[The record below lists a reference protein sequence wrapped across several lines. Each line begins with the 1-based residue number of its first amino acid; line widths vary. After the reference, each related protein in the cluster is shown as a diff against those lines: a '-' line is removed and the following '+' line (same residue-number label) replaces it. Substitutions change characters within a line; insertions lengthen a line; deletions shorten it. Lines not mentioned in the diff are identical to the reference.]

1 MPKKKDNTRKR
12 TRLTAIQK
20 KSIQEKKK
28 DNPNLKDEEI
38 ALEFNCDRSTV
49 SKILKQKKWSE
60 VQETSQISNALKIA
74 SPKFPQVEKAL
85 EIWIGSAEQQ
95 NLIITGDIIRQ
106 KALQFA
112 TLLGISDEEFKASQ
126 GWLACFKARIG
137 HYNHQIHGESESAP
151 IEFLPQFREEL
162 KVLLAAY
169 EPQNIFNADE
179 CGLYYRMDPKYT
191 LSTTARSGRIKDK
204 TGITILLTANA
215 DGTKKLAP
223 LVINTSKMPN
233 AFRYANITSHNQ
245 LPVNYYHNES
255 AWMHQDIFQ
264 KYLRNLQRIFQIQ
277 ERKILHLD
285 KIFPEFEMMIEDIE
299 TQNIQVS
306 EVIVAQHEAQD
317 IIDLTHDTD
326 I

>member
-1 MPKKKDNTRKR
+1 MPKKKDDTKKC
-12 TRLTAIQK
+12 TRLIAIQK

-38 ALEFNCDRSTV
+38 AIEFNCDRT
-49 SKILKQKKWSE
+49 
-60 VQETSQISNALKIA
+60 
-74 SPKFPQVEKAL
+74 L
-85 EIWIGSAEQQ
+85 EIWIGSAKQQ

-112 TLLGISDEEFKASQ
+112 TLLG
-126 GWLACFKARIG
+126 L
-137 HYNHQIHGESESAP
+137 YNHQIHRESESAP

-169 EPQNIFNADE
+169 ELQNIFNANE
-179 CGLYYRMDPKYT
+179 CGLYYCMDPKYT
-191 LSTTARSGRIKDK
+191 LSTTAKS
-204 TGITILLTANA
+204 
-215 DGTKKLAP
+215 DGTEKLAP

-233 AFRYANITSHNQ
+233 AFRDANITSHNQ
-245 LPVNYYHNES
+245 LPIDYYHNES
-255 AWMHQDIFQ
+255 AWMCQDIFQ
-264 KYLRNLQRIFQIQ
+264 PMDAGIINAFKAHYKCDYIHKIICDFDIGIEELYKIDAAWDTISAETIKNCCRHTRILPS
-277 ERKILHLD
+277 RHLD

-306 EVIVAQHEAQD
+306 EVIVEAQD

>member
-1 MPKKKDNTRKR
+1 MPKKKDDTKKR

-38 ALEFNCDRSTV
+38 AIEFNCDRSTV

-60 VQETSQISNALKIA
+60 VQETLQISNALKIA

-95 NLIITGDIIRQ
+95 NLIITGDIIHQ

-112 TLLGISDEEFKASQ
+112 MLL
-126 GWLACFKARIG
+126 
-137 HYNHQIHGESESAP
+137 
-151 IEFLPQFREEL
+151 EEL

-179 CGLYYRMDPKYT
+179 CYYMDPKYT
-191 LSTTARSGRIKDK
+191 LSTTTKSDRKKDK
-204 TGITILLTANA
+204 TRITILLTANA
-215 DGTKKLAP
+215 DSTEKLAL

-233 AFRYANITSHNQ
+233 VFCDANITSHNQ
-245 LPVNYYHNES
+245 LPINYYHNER
-255 AWMHQDIFQ
+255 
-264 KYLRNLQRIFQIQ
+264 YLDDNDFVTTEEIMNDNRIIKFINNSNVDN
-277 ERKILHLD
+277 K
-285 KIFPEFEMMIEDIE
+285 
-299 TQNIQVS
+299 
-306 EVIVAQHEAQD
+306 
-317 IIDLTHDTD
+317 
-326 I
+326 